1 MDWTYTWTPEADVDT
16 AYMLQIRGVC
26 FNKDGTT
33 ELYTAP
39 GNTLGEV
46 IEEDERT
53 TTAFP
58 FKIMVNTKSDMS
70 SIEVGE

>member
-1 MDWTYTWTPEADVDT
+1 MHWTYAWTPEADVDT
-16 AYMLQIRGVC
+16 AYMLQIRDVW
-26 FNKDGTT
+26 FNEDGTT
-33 ELYTAP
+33 EFYTAP
-39 GNTLGEV
+39 SDTLGEV
-46 IEEDERT
+46 IEENER